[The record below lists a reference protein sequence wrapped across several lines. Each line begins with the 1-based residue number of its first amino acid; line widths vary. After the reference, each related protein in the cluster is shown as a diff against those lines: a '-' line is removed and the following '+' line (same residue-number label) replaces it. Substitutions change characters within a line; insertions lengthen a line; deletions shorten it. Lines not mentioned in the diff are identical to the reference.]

1 VSFPVQTLFLLQ
13 TAIDHPG
20 LLAVITNREI
30 PDNSIG
36 TGMNYSEV
44 QVKEI
49 LNDIIFNVYSKNP
62 VILLD
67 LWDAG
72 GERNYINHLHPQY
85 ETILLD
91 FNKIFSKRDIP
102 PRVLE
107 ISSFLGV
114 VDIALAKIGF
124 EAYAYDNPEFQDNA
138 NLRTLYAEYHVSPSS
153 GRVKDIGKNGLPYPD
168 NFFDAVILSEVLE
181 HINFNPLPVLQ
192 EINRILKRGGVMYI
206 TTPNQANLV
215 HRIKILTGRSI
226 RNSVYDSV
234 TQLDPARNTIC
245 GIHWR
250 EYTLREL
257 IQLLETSGFSSLTS
271 RYTLMTKDIHSPFMK
286 FLYGAIGTMVPSFR
300 DSITI
305 IAEKKEYR
313 PVNFWFHEEYLKYL
327 SM

>member
-1 VSFPVQTLFLLQ
+1 
-13 TAIDHPG
+13 
-20 LLAVITNREI
+20 
-30 PDNSIG
+30 
-36 TGMNYSEV
+36 MNYSEV

-49 LNDIIFNVYSKNP
+49 LNDIIFNVYGKNP

-72 GERNYINHLHPQY
+72 GERTYINHLHLQY
-85 ETILLD
+85 ETILRD
-91 FNKIFSKRDIP
+91 FNTLFSKRDIP

-124 EAYAYDNPEFQDNA
+124 EAYAYDKPEFQANA
-138 NLRTLYAEYHVSPSS
+138 NLRKLYAEYHVSPSS
-153 GRVKDIGKNGLPYPD
+153 GRVNDIGKNGLPYPD
-168 NFFDAVILSEVLE
+168 NFFDAVLLSEVLE
-181 HINFNPLPVLQ
+181 HLNFNPLPVLQ
-192 EINRILKRGGVMYI
+192 EINRILKPGGIVYI

-226 RNSVYDSV
+226 RNSVHDSL

-250 EYTLREL
+250 EYTVREL
-257 IQLLETSGFSSLTS
+257 TELLETTGFRPLTS
-271 RYTLMTKDIHSPFMK
+271 RFTLMTKDIHNPCVK
-286 FLYGAIGTMVPSFR
+286 FLYGALGTVFPSLW

-313 PVNFWFHEEYLKYL
+313 PVNFWFHEEYIKYL
-327 SM
+327 ST